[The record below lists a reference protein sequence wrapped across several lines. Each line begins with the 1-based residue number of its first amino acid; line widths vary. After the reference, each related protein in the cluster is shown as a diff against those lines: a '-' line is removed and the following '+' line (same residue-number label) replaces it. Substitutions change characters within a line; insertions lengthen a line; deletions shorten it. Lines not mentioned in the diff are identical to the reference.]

1 MPGRRPKVRRT
12 ESVHVEENCG
22 NAPSRGEH
30 TKAKGIIRHIAQ
42 LLRDT
47 HVYPQYFFGV
57 PTKVPTAR
65 EISRFYRRDDGCIL
79 LINMAPEVGLEPT
92 TLRLTAECSAIELLR
107 NEYVA
112 CAVAPDRDLLFITN
126 PNCRG
131 QKSGMTLT
139 SDARPRGPQTKIKHS
154 PARRPVAA
162 TAGCRANGALH
173 SYTSRVRLL
182 ARPSHK

>member
-1 MPGRRPKVRRT
+1 
-12 ESVHVEENCG
+12 
-22 NAPSRGEH
+22 
-30 TKAKGIIRHIAQ
+30 
-42 LLRDT
+42 
-47 HVYPQYFFGV
+47 
-57 PTKVPTAR
+57 
-65 EISRFYRRDDGCIL
+65 
-79 LINMAPEVGLEPT
+79 
-92 TLRLTAECSAIELLR
+92 
-107 NEYVA
+107 VA

-173 SYTSRVRLL
+173 SHTSRVRLL